1 MAKLPTIKKILREDV
16 KDAPA
21 WISAVIEPFNSLAE
35 FVYQSLNK
43 NLTFTDNVSCF
54 IKEISYRTPSTYP
67 TMDDVQFTNDLKVK
81 ATGVQLLQAVEL
93 STYLP
98 AAGPVYVPWVENN
111 GSIVISAITGLAA
124 SKTYSIR
131 LLIS

>member
-1 MAKLPTIKKILREDV
+1 MALLPTIKKILREDV

-43 NLTFTDNVSCF
+43 NITFNDNISCF
-54 IKEISYRTPSTYP
+54 IKELSYKTPSTYP
-67 TMDDVQFTNDLKVK
+67 TMADVEFTNDLKFK
-81 ATGVQLLQAVEL
+81 ATGVQLLQAVDR
-93 STYLP
+93 SNYVP

-111 GSIVISAITGLAA
+111 GTIVISSIPGLAA
-124 SKTYSIR
+124 SKTYLIR
-131 LLIS
+131 LLVS

>member
-1 MAKLPTIKKILREDV
+1 MAFLPTIKKILREDV
-16 KDAPA
+16 KEAPS
-21 WISAVIEPFNSLAE
+21 WITGIIEPFNSLAE

-43 NLTFTDNVSCF
+43 NITFQENIGCF
-54 IKEISYRTPSTYP
+54 IKELTYKTSSAYP
-67 TMDDVQFTNDLKVK
+67 AEADVEFQNELKVK
-81 ATGVQLLQAVEL
+81 ATGLQVLQAVEK
-93 STYLP
+93 STYEP

-111 GSIVISAITGLAA
+111 GTIIVSPITGLAA